1 MLRQRR
7 YLCLHMAR
15 NNHCWNG
22 FKCQCSEWYFS
33 FICALCQKC
42 GSKTFGSVI
51 CILYP
56 ICYWRAHF
64 VLTHSGEIKARAH
77 HFLLSNLIAL
87 PLMMCTCIHCCTVK
101 TRQSKMFEFRTRTMK
116 SVSRSTYP
124 VNLIA
129 DTQRQNEFLFAAV
142 THWSGSV
149 FITAV
154 LQNVS
159 GIYTN
164 CRYVRG
170 NNIYTHRCTRKKRT
184 NTHTTK
190 RNETKNS
197 RWDFH

>member
-1 MLRQRR
+1 MWLKNVRLCDSYSLSNLLFTCSFRIDSFRR
-7 YLCLHMAR
+7 
-15 NNHCWNG
+15 
-22 FKCQCSEWYFS
+22 
-33 FICALCQKC
+33 I
-42 GSKTFGSVI
+42 
-51 CILYP
+51 
-56 ICYWRAHF
+56 HF
-64 VLTHSGEIKARAH
+64 EIKAHAH

-87 PLMMCTCIHCCTVK
+87 PLMTCTCIHCCTVK